1 MLDLKK
7 NRLDYGTLLMPPAQ
21 YTLTH
26 AVTTTYSLDLYT
38 LLAIPVALFYSKI
51 LDGDFKK
58 INFDVL
64 GAIEQTTNKLHIY
77 CQKGKI
83 KVPRKFNY
91 LFAYLEDSITEITPP
106 SYDSSFHPKVWV
118 LRFEKK
124 LTIKY
129 RVIVLSRNL
138 TFDRSWD
145 LAFYFEGIL
154 TNQIYKSNKPLVD
167 FIGHLFKKKCPT
179 GFRKI
184 LDDLPKVKFEDI
196 DGFDR
201 LNFYPIGFD
210 NFQTYKNPLEQ
221 SEFEKLLIISPFVDR
236 TTLKKLHQN
245 SPTEKILISREEE
258 LQKIPAKLFK
268 GYEPYFLTRR
278 IVEGEALEDFDEA
291 GFEPQKQQLHAK
303 LFIGEKRG
311 HYHWFLGSANCTDPA
326 FTRNTEFMIA
336 LISKNPKNSPDHIK
350 NILINPEDDT
360 AIFEGYEPEDFPD
373 GGKPENIRQQELR
386 KLEYQLINS
395 VFEGKVTQRKSTLN
409 YDLTVTVNLE
419 KKQWNKH
426 ITVKIAPLNFDT
438 NTQPIRQ
445 NCRNNLLFQNLS
457 ETELSKFLVVRI
469 SCKGEADTLF
479 LMKMKV
485 KLPEGRKGKILKSL
499 ISSRDNFF
507 KYLNFLLLGNPYL
520 ENNTLDLGEKNNGN
534 DNGDAVRDSNTDLPI
549 FEHLLIAAS
558 RNPQKLKA
566 VDRLVQRLK
575 DDDQDDMAKIVPDEF
590 YEFWN
595 VFKKVA
601 EVK

>member
-7 NRLDYGTLLMPPAQ
+7 NRLDYGTLLMPPDK

-51 LDGDFKK
+51 LDG
-58 INFDVL
+58 NFEQGRYDVL
-64 GAIEQTTNKLHIY
+64 DAIEKTADILNIY
-77 CQKGKI
+77 CQKGKM
-83 KVPRKFNY
+83 KVPEKFNY
-91 LFAYLEDSITEITPP
+91 LFAYLEDSITEIIPP
-106 SYDSSFHPKVWV
+106 NHVSSFHPKIWI
-118 LRFEKK
+118 LRFKNAQE
-124 LTIKY
+124 IKY

-145 LAFYFEGIL
+145 LAFYVNGSL
-154 TNQIYKSNKPLVD
+154 SKRSYRSNQPLVD
-167 FIGHLFKKKCPT
+167 FASHLFKKKRIKGAAT
-179 GFRKI
+179 L
-184 LDDLPKVKFEDI
+184 LDEIPRIKFEDI

-201 LNFYPIGFD
+201 LNFHPIGFD

-221 SEFEKLLIISPFVDR
+221 SKFEKLLIISPFVDR
-236 TTLKKLHQN
+236 TTLKRLHQN
-245 SPTEKILISREEE
+245 SPAEKILISREEE

-278 IVEGEALEDFDEA
+278 VVEGEALEDFDEA

-303 LFIGEKRG
+303 FFIGEKRG
-311 HYHWFLGSANCTDPA
+311 SYHWFLGSANCTDPA
-326 FTRNTEFMIA
+326 FTRSTEFMIE
-336 LISKNPKNSPDHIK
+336 LISKNSKNSPNHIK

-360 AIFEGYEPEDFPD
+360 AIFEEYEPEDFPVED
-373 GGKPENIRQQELR
+373 ESENIRQELR

-395 VFEGKVTQRKSTLN
+395 VFGGKVTQRKSTLN
-409 YDLTVTVNLE
+409 YNLTVTVNLE

-426 ITVKIAPLNFDT
+426 IAVKIAPLNFDT
-438 NTQPIRQ
+438 NTQSVRQ
-445 NCRNNLLFQNLS
+445 NCRNDLLFQNLS

-469 SCKGEADTLF
+469 SYKDETDTSF
-479 LMKMKV
+479 LMKMQV

-507 KYLNFLLLGNPYL
+507 KYLNFLLLENPYL
-520 ENNTLDLGEKNNGN
+520 EDNTLGREGKNNGN
-534 DNGDAVRDSNTDLPI
+534 GNAVSGSNTDLPI

-575 DDDQDDMAKIVPDEF
+575 DDDQDDTAKIVPDEF
-590 YEFWN
+590 YDFWN

-601 EVK
+601 GIK

>member
-7 NRLDYGTLLMPPAQ
+7 NRLDYGTLLMPPAKH
-21 YTLTH
+21 TLTH

-51 LDGDFKK
+51 LDG
-58 INFDVL
+58 NFEQDRYDVL
-64 GAIEQTTNKLHIY
+64 DAIEKTAGILNIY
-77 CQKGKI
+77 CQKGKM
-83 KVPRKFNY
+83 KVPGKFNY
-91 LFAYLEDSITEITPP
+91 LFAYLEDSITEIIPP
-106 SYDSSFHPKVWV
+106 NHVSSFHPKIWI
-118 LRFEKK
+118 LRFKK
-124 LTIKY
+124 AQEIKY

-145 LAFYFEGIL
+145 LAFYVNGSL
-154 TNQIYKSNKPLVD
+154 SKQSYRSNQPIVD
-167 FIGHLFKKKCPT
+167 FASHLFKKKRIKGAAT
-179 GFRKI
+179 L
-184 LDDLPKVKFEDI
+184 LDEIPKVKFEDI

-245 SPTEKILISREEE
+245 SPAEKILISREEE

-278 IVEGEALEDFDEA
+278 VVEGEALEDFDEA

-303 LFIGEKRG
+303 LFIGEKG
-311 HYHWFLGSANCTDPA
+311 GSYHWFLGSANCTDPA
-326 FTRNTEFMIA
+326 FTRNTEFMIE
-336 LISKNPKNSPDHIK
+336 LISKNPENSPDHIK

-360 AIFEGYEPEDFPD
+360 PIFEEYDPEDFPE
-373 GGKPENIRQQELR
+373 GGESENIRQELR

-395 VFEGKVTQRKSTLN
+395 VFRGKVEQRKSTLN

-419 KKQWNKH
+419 KKQWDKQ

-445 NCRNNLLFQNLS
+445 NCKNDLLFQNLS
-457 ETELSKFLVVRI
+457 ETELSKFLVVSI
-469 SCKGEADTLF
+469 SYKGEADTSF
-479 LMKMKV
+479 LIKMQV

-507 KYLNFLLLGNPYL
+507 KYLNFLLLENPYL
-520 ENNTLDLGEKNNGN
+520 EDNTLDLGGKNNGN
-534 DNGDAVRDSNTDLPI
+534 DNGNVVRDSNADLPI

-575 DDDQDDMAKIVPDEF
+575 DDDQDDTAKIVPDEF
-590 YEFWN
+590 YDFWN
-595 VFKKVA
+595 VFKEVA
-601 EVK
+601 GIK

>member
-7 NRLDYGTLLMPPAQ
+7 NRLDYGTLLMPPDK
-21 YTLTH
+21 YTLSH

-51 LDGDFKK
+51 LDG
-58 INFDVL
+58 NFEQGRYDL
-64 GAIEQTTNKLHIY
+64 LDAIEKTADILNIY
-77 CQKGKI
+77 CQKGKM
-83 KVPRKFNY
+83 KVPGKFNY
-91 LFAYLEDSITEITPP
+91 LFAYLEDSISEIIPP
-106 SYDSSFHPKVWV
+106 NHVSSFHPKIWI
-118 LRFEKK
+118 LRFKK
-124 LTIKY
+124 AQEIKY

-145 LAFYFEGIL
+145 LAFYVNGSL
-154 TNQIYKSNKPLVD
+154 SKRSDRSNQPLVD
-167 FIGHLFKKKCPT
+167 FASHLFKKKRIKGAAT
-179 GFRKI
+179 L
-184 LDDLPKVKFEDI
+184 LDEIPRIKFEDI

-201 LNFYPIGFD
+201 LNFHPIGFD

-221 SEFEKLLIISPFVDR
+221 SKFEKLLIISPFVDR
-236 TTLKKLHQN
+236 TTLKRLHQN
-245 SPTEKILISREEE
+245 SPAEKILISREEE

-278 IVEGEALEDFDEA
+278 VVEGEALEDFDEA

-303 LFIGEKRG
+303 LFIGEKG
-311 HYHWFLGSANCTDPA
+311 GSYHWFLGSANCTDPA

-336 LISKNPKNSPDHIK
+336 LSSKNPKNSPDHIK
-350 NILINPEDDT
+350 NILINPEDDM
-360 AIFEGYEPEDFPD
+360 AIFEEYVPEDFD
-373 GGKPENIRQQELR
+373 VEHKPENIRQELR

-395 VFEGKVTQRKSTLN
+395 VFRGKVEQRKSTLN

-419 KKQWNKH
+419 KKQWNKD

-438 NTQPIRQ
+438 NTQSVRQ
-445 NCRNNLLFQNLS
+445 NCKNDLLFQNLS

-469 SCKGEADTLF
+469 SYKGEADTSF
-479 LMKMKV
+479 LMKMQV

-507 KYLNFLLLGNPYL
+507 KYLNFLLLENPYL
-520 ENNTLDLGEKNNGN
+520 ENNTLDLGGKNNGN
-534 DNGDAVRDSNTDLPI
+534 DNGDAVRGSNTDLPI

-575 DDDQDDMAKIVPDEF
+575 DDDQDDTAKIVPDEF
-590 YEFWN
+590 YDFWN

-601 EVK
+601 GIK

>member
-7 NRLDYGTLLMPPAQ
+7 NRLDYGTLLMPPDK

-26 AVTTTYSLDLYT
+26 AVTTTYSLDLCT

-58 INFDVL
+58 VDFDVL
-64 GAIEQTTNKLHIY
+64 DAIEQTANKLYIY

-91 LFAYLEDSITEITPP
+91 LFAYLEDSITEIIPP
-106 SYDSSFHPKVWV
+106 NHVSSFHPKIWI
-118 LRFEKK
+118 LRFKNAQE
-124 LTIKY
+124 IKY

-145 LAFYFEGIL
+145 LAFYVNGSL
-154 TNQIYKSNKPLVD
+154 SKRSYRSNQPLVD
-167 FIGHLFKKKCPT
+167 FASHLFKKKRIKGAATLLDEIP
-179 GFRKI
+179 KI
-184 LDDLPKVKFEDI
+184 KFEDI
-196 DGFDR
+196 DGFDS
-201 LNFYPIGFD
+201 LNFHPIGFD

-221 SEFEKLLIISPFVDR
+221 SKFEKLLIISPFVDR
-236 TTLKKLHQN
+236 TTLKNLHQN
-245 SPTEKILISREEE
+245 SPSEKILISREEE
-258 LQKIPAKLFK
+258 LQKIPTQLLE
-268 GYEPYFLTRR
+268 GYKPYFLTRR
-278 IVEGEALEDFDEA
+278 VVEGEALEDFDEA

-303 LFIGEKRG
+303 LFIGEKG
-311 HYHWFLGSANCTDPA
+311 GSYHWFLGSANCTDPA
-326 FTRNTEFMIA
+326 FTRNTEFMIE

-360 AIFEGYEPEDFPD
+360 AIFEKYEPEDFPE
-373 GGKPENIRQQELR
+373 GGESENIRQELR

-395 VFEGKVTQRKSTLN
+395 VFGGKVTQRKSTLN

-438 NTQPIRQ
+438 NTQSVRQ
-445 NCRNNLLFQNLS
+445 NCKNDLLFQNLS

-469 SCKGEADTLF
+469 SYKGEAGTSF
-479 LMKMKV
+479 LMKMQV

-507 KYLNFLLLGNPYL
+507 KYLNFLLLENPYL
-520 ENNTLDLGEKNNGN
+520 ENNTLDLGGKNNGN
-534 DNGDAVRDSNTDLPI
+534 DNGDEVRGSNTDLPI

-566 VDRLVQRLK
+566 ADRLVQRLK
-575 DDDQDDMAKIVPDEF
+575 DDDQDDTAKIVPDEF
-590 YEFWN
+590 YDFWN

-601 EVK
+601 GIK